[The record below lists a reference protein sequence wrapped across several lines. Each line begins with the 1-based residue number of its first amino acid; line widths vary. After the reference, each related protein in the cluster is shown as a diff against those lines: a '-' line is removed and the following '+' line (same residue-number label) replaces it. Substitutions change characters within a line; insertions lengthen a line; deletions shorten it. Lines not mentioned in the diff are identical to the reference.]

1 MPIDLTQVF
10 APHEKALRLSE
21 YRAQVIATNLANA
34 DTPRYKAR
42 DIDFKSVL
50 AAATFPGAGSALRRT
65 HTRHIAPA
73 AHAPFEA
80 ELLYRY
86 PHQPAVDG
94 NTVST
99 EEEQAAFLS
108 NAVRYQAS
116 LTFINRR
123 ISGLLRVI
131 RDE

>member
-1 MPIDLTQVF
+1 MPLNFNQVF
-10 APHEKALRLSE
+10 GPHEKALRLAE
-21 YRAQVIATNLANA
+21 HRAQVIATNLANA
-34 DTPRYKAR
+34 DTPHYKAR
-42 DIDFKSVL
+42 DIDFSSVL
-50 AAATFPGAGSALRRT
+50 AAASRPGASSALRRT
-65 HTRHIAPA
+65 HERHIGAGADAPLD
-73 AHAPFEA
+73 A
-80 ELLYRY
+80 ELLFRN

-116 LTFINRR
+116 LTFIKRR